1 MNELEQYFEKND
13 KRLINK
19 YQHYFDVYDR
29 HFSKYKG
36 QEITIVEIGVSQGG
50 SLQMWRS
57 YFGPKAKIWGIDIDP
72 RCKLL
77 EEQNTNI
84 IIGSQEDENFL
95 ESIYD
100 ITGPI
105 DILIDDGGHT
115 QKQQITTFNILF
127 DKIKDDGV
135 YLCEDVHT
143 SYWLSYGGGHKR
155 KGTFIEFA
163 KNLIDKLN
171 AFHSEENNLQVDS
184 FTKSAKS
191 IHYYDS
197 IIVIEKGIITK
208 PTSKMT
214 GVYSFENK
222 NKITSIEKLMLQI
235 IIHLNKLLRVFKLPG
250 IYINKMI
257 EILSKKVG

>member
-36 QEITIVEIGVSQGG
+36 QEITIVEIGVFQGG

-57 YFGPKAKIWGIDIDP
+57 YFGPKAKIWGIDIDT

-77 EEQNTNI
+77 EEENTNI

-155 KGTFIEFA
+155 KGTFVEFA

-197 IIVIEKGIITK
+197 IVVIEKGIITK
-208 PTSKMT
+208 PSSKMT

-235 IIHLNKLLRVFKLPG
+235 IIHLNKLLRIFKLPG

-257 EILSKKVG
+257 EILSKK

>member
-36 QEITIVEIGVSQGG
+36 QEITIVEVGVFQGG

-84 IIGSQEDENFL
+84 IIGSQEDETFL

-115 QKQQITTFNILF
+115 QKQQIKTFKILF
-127 DKIKDDGV
+127 DKIKNDGV

-143 SYWLSYGGGHKR
+143 SYWLSYGGGSNR
-155 KGTFIEFA
+155 MGTFIQFT
-163 KNLIDKLN
+163 KKLIDKLN
-171 AFHSEENNLQVDS
+171 AFHSEENSLKVDS

-197 IIVIEKGIITK
+197 IVVIEKGIITK

-214 GVYSFENK
+214 GHYSFNE
-222 NKITSIEKLMLQI
+222 KIKKSFFEKIIVRLI
-235 IIHLNKLLRVFKLPG
+235 IILNKTLRIFKLKG
-250 IYINKMI
+250 VFINKMLT
-257 EILSKKVG
+257 ILDKG

>member
-19 YQHYFDVYDR
+19 YQHYFDVYDK

-36 QEITIVEIGVSQGG
+36 QEITIVEVGVFQGG

-84 IIGSQEDENFL
+84 IIGSQEDETFL

-115 QKQQITTFNILF
+115 QKQQIETFKILF
-127 DKIKDDGV
+127 DKIKNDGV

-143 SYWLSYGGGHKR
+143 SYWLSYGGGSNR
-155 KGTFIEFA
+155 MGTFIQFT
-163 KNLIDKLN
+163 KKLIDKLN
-171 AFHSEENNLQVDS
+171 AYHSEENSLQVDS

-197 IIVIEKGIITK
+197 IVVIEKGIITK

-214 GVYSFENK
+214 GHYSFNE
-222 NKITSIEKLMLQI
+222 KIKKSFLEKIIVRLI
-235 IIHLNKLLRVFKLPG
+235 IILNKTLRIFKLKG
-250 IYINKMI
+250 VFINKMLT
-257 EILSKKVG
+257 ILDKS

>member
-19 YQHYFDVYDR
+19 YQHYFDVYDK

-36 QEITIVEIGVSQGG
+36 QEITIVEVGVFQGG

-77 EEQNTNI
+77 EAQNTNI
-84 IIGSQEDENFL
+84 IIGSQEDESFL

-127 DKIKDDGV
+127 DKIKNDGV

-143 SYWLSYGGGHKR
+143 SYWLSYGGGSNR
-155 KGTFIEFA
+155 MGTFIQFT
-163 KNLIDKLN
+163 KKLIDKLN
-171 AFHSEENNLQVDS
+171 AFHSEENSLQVDS

-197 IIVIEKGIITK
+197 IVVIEKGIITK

-214 GVYSFENK
+214 GHYSFNE
-222 NKITSIEKLMLQI
+222 KIKKSFLEKIIVRLI
-235 IIHLNKLLRVFKLPG
+235 IILNKTLRIFKLKG
-250 IYINKMI
+250 VFINKMLT
-257 EILSKKVG
+257 ILDKS

>member
-1 MNELEQYFEKND
+1 M
-13 KRLINK
+13 
-19 YQHYFDVYDR
+19 
-29 HFSKYKG
+29 
-36 QEITIVEIGVSQGG
+36 
-50 SLQMWRS
+50 
-57 YFGPKAKIWGIDIDP
+57 
-72 RCKLL
+72 
-77 EEQNTNI
+77 
-84 IIGSQEDENFL
+84 
-95 ESIYD
+95 
-100 ITGPI
+100 
-105 DILIDDGGHT
+105 
-115 QKQQITTFNILF
+115 
-127 DKIKDDGV
+127 
-135 YLCEDVHT
+135 HT

-155 KGTFIEFA
+155 KGTFVEFA

-197 IIVIEKGIITK
+197 IVVIEKGIITK
-208 PTSKMT
+208 PSSKMT

-235 IIHLNKLLRVFKLPG
+235 IIHLNKLLRIFKLPG

>member
-36 QEITIVEIGVSQGG
+36 QEITIVEVGVFQGG

-84 IIGSQEDENFL
+84 IIGSQEDETFL

-115 QKQQITTFNILF
+115 QKQQIKTFKILF
-127 DKIKDDGV
+127 DKIKNDGV

-143 SYWLSYGGGHKR
+143 SYWLSYGGGSNR
-155 KGTFIEFA
+155 IGTFIQFT
-163 KNLIDKLN
+163 KKLIDKLN
-171 AFHSEENNLQVDS
+171 AYHSEENSLQVDS

-197 IIVIEKGIITK
+197 IVVIEKGIITK

-214 GVYSFENK
+214 GHYSFNK
-222 NKITSIEKLMLQI
+222 KIKKSFFEKIIVRI
-235 IIHLNKLLRVFKLPG
+235 IIILNKTLRIFKLKG
-250 IYINKMI
+250 VFINKMLT
-257 EILSKKVG
+257 ILDKS

>member
-36 QEITIVEIGVSQGG
+36 QEITIVEVGVFQGG

-84 IIGSQEDENFL
+84 IIGSQEDETFL

-115 QKQQITTFNILF
+115 QKQQIKTFKILF
-127 DKIKDDGV
+127 DKIKNDGV

-143 SYWLSYGGGHKR
+143 SYWLSYGGGSNR
-155 KGTFIEFA
+155 MGTFIQFT
-163 KNLIDKLN
+163 KKLIDKLN
-171 AFHSEENNLQVDS
+171 AYHSEENSLQVDS

-197 IIVIEKGIITK
+197 IVVIEKGIITK

-214 GVYSFENK
+214 GHYLFNEKIKKSFLE
-222 NKITSIEKLMLQI
+222 KIIVRLI
-235 IIHLNKLLRVFKLPG
+235 IILNKTLRIFKLKG
-250 IYINKMI
+250 VFINKMLT
-257 EILSKKVG
+257 ILDKG

>member
-19 YQHYFDVYDR
+19 YQHYFDVYDK

-36 QEITIVEIGVSQGG
+36 QEITIVEVGVFQGG

-77 EEQNTNI
+77 EEENTNI
-84 IIGSQEDENFL
+84 IIGSQEDESFL

-127 DKIKDDGV
+127 DKIKNDGV

-143 SYWLSYGGGHKR
+143 SYWLSYGGGSNR
-155 KGTFIEFA
+155 MGTFIQFT
-163 KNLIDKLN
+163 KKLIDKLN
-171 AFHSEENNLQVDS
+171 AFHSEENSLQVDS
-184 FTKSAKS
+184 FTRSAKS

-197 IIVIEKGIITK
+197 IVVIEKGIITK

-214 GVYSFENK
+214 GHYSFNE
-222 NKITSIEKLMLQI
+222 KIKKSFLEKIIVRLI
-235 IIHLNKLLRVFKLPG
+235 IILNKTLRIFKLKG
-250 IYINKMI
+250 VFINKMLT
-257 EILSKKVG
+257 ILDKS

>member
-36 QEITIVEIGVSQGG
+36 QEITIVEIGVFQGG

-57 YFGPKAKIWGIDIDP
+57 YFGPKAKIWGIDIDT

-77 EEQNTNI
+77 EEENTKI
-84 IIGSQEDENFL
+84 IIGSQEDESFL
-95 ESIYD
+95 ESIDD

-155 KGTFIEFA
+155 KGTFVEFA
-163 KNLIDKLN
+163 KKLIDKLN

-197 IIVIEKGIITK
+197 IVVIEKGIITK

-235 IIHLNKLLRVFKLPG
+235 IIHLNKLLRIFKLPG